1 LKGVKFFIVA
11 LADIAPITCRHVSR
25 VVGVAVLFLKSR
37 MDVLLSFPTQ
47 ISAYISRTY
56 LKRSYV
62 LNCISKRIYNSYY
75 CHIYCHHAGENIP
88 SMQKQTALFNKTLE
102 KYLPQQI
109 KNAEDLSK
117 DLSSSIFVISIGSND
132 YLDNYLQAQY
142 YNTSILFDMYTFS
155 DLLMWELEKQ
165 LKVRYFVSSVA
176 LLVKIKRG
184 DHTETDL
191 GFLIWRDQGINEGSN
206 LFLIGAKPSF

>member
-1 LKGVKFFIVA
+1 
-11 LADIAPITCRHVSR
+11 
-25 VVGVAVLFLKSR
+25 
-37 MDVLLSFPTQ
+37 
-47 ISAYISRTY
+47 
-56 LKRSYV
+56 
-62 LNCISKRIYNSYY
+62 
-75 CHIYCHHAGENIP
+75 
-88 SMQKQTALFNKTLE
+88 MQKQIALFNKTLE

-109 KNAEDLSK
+109 KNAEELCK
-117 DLSSSIFVISIGSND
+117 DLSSSLFVISIGSND
-132 YLDNYLQAQY
+132 YLDNYLQPQY
-142 YNTSILFDMYTFS
+142 YNTSILYDMDTFS

-176 LLVKIKRG
+176 LFKIKQG